1 MAQYTCETDR
11 HHENPTTALQ
21 FVTFISDF
29 QPNTTAC
36 DLQLTV
42 EHDPPMPWVVG
53 QVGETR
59 LRVTNLST
67 TLIARARVNFLFD
80 PFAAPYSGPPRDE
93 FATLVFFLQNCPL
106 DPECQRF
113 GQICLEVGTI
123 APGESRF
130 CYSRLRAIRKR
141 DVPQLS
147 NWVAHHFE
155 NQATDPNLTNNTVTI
170 ISSIAA
176 APVPVPLSP
185 WAKSLLVLALMA
197 FGSVQ
202 LRNR

>member
-1 MAQYTCETDR
+1 MKTQLLLCS
-11 HHENPTTALQ
+11 LLL
-21 FVTFISDF
+21 SF
-29 QPNTTAC
+29 QAFSQTQPQI

-59 LRVTNLST
+59 LRVTNLSKA
-67 TLIARARVNFLFD
+67 LIARARINFLFD
-80 PFAAPYSGPPRDE
+80 PFAPPYSGPPRDE
-93 FATLVFFLQNCPL
+93 FETLVSFPQNCPL

-113 GQICLEVGTI
+113 GQSCLEVGTI

-130 CYSRLRAIRKR
+130 CYSRGRAIRKR

-147 NWVAHHFE
+147 NWTVYHFE

-170 ISSIAA
+170 ISSIASE
-176 APVPVPLSP
+176 PVSVPLSP
-185 WAKSLLVLALMA
+185 WTASLLVLMLMA
-197 FGSVQ
+197 FGSAH
-202 LRNR
+202 LRGR